1 MYIDN
6 LLSTSKYRLAYI
18 ATFLLSVGTFIYYF
32 VDKPHPTSLLVAGI
46 IFGVVFLFMLLVLR
60 PTFFSFCDDEDP
72 IEVRTYNAFPILR
85 RHVAFSIKKPLLHKY
100 IIKKQLF
107 GLRRTLS
114 ITIRGINKQRQIED
128 YTYPDFNI
136 SSLSLG
142 EVEQLEKQLNHYI
155 NANLERKSHK

>member
-1 MYIDN
+1 MYTDN

-18 ATFLLSVGTFIYYF
+18 VTFLLSIGSFIYYY
-32 VDKPHPTSLLVAGI
+32 VDRPHPLSLLAAGI
-46 IFGVVFLFMLLVLR
+46 IFAVVFLFMLLVLR
-60 PTFFSFCDDEDP
+60 PSFFSFCDEKDP
-72 IEVRTYNAFPILR
+72 IEIRTYNAFPIMR
-85 RHVAFSIKKPLLHKY
+85 QHVAFSIKKQLLHKY

-114 ITIRGINKQRQIED
+114 ITIRGINKQREVEEF
-128 YTYPDFNI
+128 TYPAFNI
-136 SSLSLG
+136 SSLSIG

>member
-1 MYIDN
+1 MYTDN

-18 ATFLLSVGTFIYYF
+18 ATFLLSIGSFIYYY
-32 VDKPHPTSLLVAGI
+32 VDRPHPISLLVSGI

-60 PTFFSFCDDEDP
+60 PSFFSFCDDKDP
-72 IEVRTYNAFPILR
+72 IEIRTYNAFPILR
-85 RHVAFSIKKPLLHKY
+85 KHVAFSIKKQLLHKY

-114 ITIRGINKQRQIED
+114 ITIRGLNKQHELEN

-136 SSLSLG
+136 SSLSPS
-142 EVEQLEKQLNHYI
+142 EVEVLEKQLNQYI

>member
-18 ATFLLSVGTFIYYF
+18 TTALLSLGSFIYYF

-46 IFGVVFLFMLLVLR
+46 IFAVAFLFMLLVLR
-60 PTFFSFCDDEDP
+60 PTFFSFCDDQDP
-72 IEVRTYNAFPILR
+72 IEIRTYNAFPILR
-85 RHVAFSIKKPLLHKY
+85 KHVAFSIKKALLHKY
-100 IIKKQLF
+100 IIKKQFF

-114 ITIRGINKQRQIED
+114 ITIRGITKQRGVED
-128 YTYPDFNI
+128 FTYPDFNI
-136 SSLSLG
+136 SSLAPG

-155 NANLERKSHK
+155 NANLERKTHK